1 MMSSQLSTIMSWAKE
16 NFQLIT
22 LFVGLVGVVVSF
34 ISVAYEVRK
43 KKKEKEKEK
52 KKQ

>member
-22 LFVGLVGVVVSF
+22 LFVGLVGVVVSV
-34 ISVAYEVRK
+34 ITVVYEVGK
-43 KKKEKEKEK
+43 KKKEKEK

>member
-22 LFVGLVGVVVSF
+22 LFVGLVGVVVSV
-34 ISVAYEVRK
+34 ITVVYEVK
-43 KKKEKEKEK
+43 KKKEKK
-52 KKQ
+52 K